1 MATDKRA
8 AKARRDPEGAL
19 IFCLRHPLRK
29 ELLRLYIKETD
40 KLSPKELSD
49 FTKQPLSCVGWHIRV
64 LAENKAVE
72 LVTTKP
78 RRGAVEHFYR
88 ATALVDE
95 VPWARAA
102 LGLGGGAA

>member
-8 AKARRDPEGAL
+8 AKAGSDPERAL

-29 ELLRLYIKETD
+29 ELLRLYIKEAD
-40 KLSPKELSD
+40 KLSPKELAD

-64 LAENKAVE
+64 LAANKAVE

-88 ATALVDE
+88 ATSLVDA
-95 VPWARAA
+95 VPWGRAA
-102 LGLGGGAA
+102 LGLGGDAA

>member
-8 AKARRDPEGAL
+8 AKAERDPERAL

-29 ELLRLYIKETD
+29 ELLRLYINEAD
-40 KLSPKELSD
+40 KLSPKELAD
-49 FTKQPLSCVGWHIRV
+49 FTKQPLSCVGWHVRV

-72 LVTTKP
+72 LVTTRP

-88 ATALVDE
+88 ATPLVDE

-102 LGLGGGAA
+102 LGLKGEPA